1 MISFFAI
8 TKKLSG
14 SWRLLNDNNNKIILN
29 GVEWDTIQIM
39 HSGECV
45 GTMRRTL
52 RLCDALR
59 CAASSQRHKLYT
71 VHYFFYKT
79 GLNFHSLQDLKM
91 CVNTAFDMAASRENI
106 RSCNPSASCSIKF
119 SV

>member
-8 TKKLSG
+8 TKRLSG
-14 SWRLLNDNNNKIILN
+14 SCRLLNDNNNKIILN

-45 GTMRRTL
+45 GTMQRTL

-59 CAASSQRHKLYT
+59 CNALSVPHR
-71 VHYFFYKT
+71 
-79 GLNFHSLQDLKM
+79 LNLTNFRLCIIS
-91 CVNTAFDMAASRENI
+91 FI
-106 RSCNPSASCSIKF
+106 RQ
-119 SV
+119 V